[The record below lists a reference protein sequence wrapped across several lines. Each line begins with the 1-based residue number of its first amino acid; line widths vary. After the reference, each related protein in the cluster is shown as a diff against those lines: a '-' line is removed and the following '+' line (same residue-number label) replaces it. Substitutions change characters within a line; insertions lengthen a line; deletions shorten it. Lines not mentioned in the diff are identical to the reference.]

1 MGSGRGGVG
10 GESVGGC
17 QGAGES
23 QRGGCSDDSSDV
35 RAHAGART
43 SIFLMAGPP
52 ARPQQTE
59 SKPLRTRITHTLA
72 SLSFSLFLSL
82 SLTLSGSK
90 TTYIQLHTHITSLKL
105 IDKLD
110 RGKVFYFFV
119 DLVMCLKKSDQPD
132 QV

>member
-1 MGSGRGGVG
+1 MGWGGEQQGGGVG

-52 ARPQQTE
+52 ARPP
-59 SKPLRTRITHTLA
+59 SANRVKAAANKNHPHVSL
-72 SLSFSLFLSL
+72 SLSFALSHPFWL
-82 SLTLSGSK
+82 
-90 TTYIQLHTHITSLKL
+90 
-105 IDKLD
+105 
-110 RGKVFYFFV
+110 
-119 DLVMCLKKSDQPD
+119 
-132 QV
+132 